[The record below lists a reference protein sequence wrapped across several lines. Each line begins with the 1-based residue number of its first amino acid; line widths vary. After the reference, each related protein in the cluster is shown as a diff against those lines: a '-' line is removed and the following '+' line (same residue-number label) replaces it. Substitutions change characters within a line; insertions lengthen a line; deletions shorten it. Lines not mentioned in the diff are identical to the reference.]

1 MVGFDDCVAKLW
13 RIGKALRDRQEDI
26 VQAMATD
33 VGMTRRD
40 CEKDLAFVSAIL
52 GSMEQTRPYLSN
64 RSPICKEGEEV
75 ALVLSY
81 NISNFTSLHLARL
94 LIPGNRVR
102 VRLSSQAPQVARLLQ
117 EIWLP
122 VFPRDVIFDFRPS
135 GEFIKWCFSQRSVRT
150 IILFAS
156 DAAAF
161 SYEPD
166 MRESS
171 NKTFIFEGP
180 GNDPFIVLPDCDHEK
195 AALALASAKSVYSG
209 QACWSPERIFVHDAV
224 YDAFLQEFVRATR
237 SYVVGD
243 PLDPETIVGPVA
255 NASAARR
262 IKTQLDD
269 AIRKGGRVLTG
280 GETNG
285 FLIQPIIVDQATPD
299 MIGTTNE
306 TFGPMCFVQRFASTD
321 EVIEMA
327 RNDKYGLHMTV
338 WGWGD
343 VGKIVCELMGE
354 NCLHEVEDFVFG
366 KFGMLTVN
374 SELPF
379 PGRVFK
385 PKVSARPFGLGG
397 YGYSGWVWEAMDG
410 RLILK
415 QGPRSFDMETSV
427 SAEKVEKTRSIGVKD
442 EKEQLS

>member
-1 MVGFDDCVAKLW
+1 MVGFDDCVAKLG
-13 RIGKALRDRQEDI
+13 RISKILRDRQEEI

-64 RSPICKEGEEV
+64 RKPICKEDEEV

-117 EIWLP
+117 KIWLP
-122 VFPRDVIFDFRPS
+122 VFPDDVIFDFRPS
-135 GEFIKWCFSQRSVRT
+135 GEFIKWCISQRSVRT

-161 SYEPD
+161 SYESD
-166 MRESS
+166 MRGSA

-195 AALALASAKSVYSG
+195 AALALVSAKSVYSG

-224 YDAFLQEFVRATR
+224 YDEFLEEFVRVTQ
-237 SYVVGD
+237 SLTVGD
-243 PLDPETIVGPVA
+243 PLDPATTIGPVA

-285 FLIQPIIVDQATPD
+285 FLIQPIIVDQTTPD
-299 MIGTTNE
+299 MIGTTSE
-306 TFGPMCFVQRFASTD
+306 TFGPMCFVQRFSSTN

-327 RNDKYGLHMTV
+327 RNDRYGLHMTV

-343 VGKIVCELMGE
+343 VGHLVCELMGE
-354 NCLHEVEDFVFG
+354 NYLHEVKDFVFG
-366 KFGMLTVN
+366 KFGMLTIN
-374 SELPF
+374 SGLPF
-379 PGRVFK
+379 PERVFR
-385 PKVSARPFGLGG
+385 PRVSVRPFGLGG
-397 YGYSGWVWEAMDG
+397 YGYSGWVWEATDG

-415 QGPRSFDMETSV
+415 QGPRSFDIETSV
-427 SAEKVEKTRSIGVKD
+427 PAEKG
-442 EKEQLS
+442 